1 VDLGYASEPSEASM
15 VQQLI
20 VPNYLEMAFPNMVPP
35 MSLHLLL
42 RSLNK

>member
-1 VDLGYASEPSEASM
+1 MDLGYASEPREGSM
-15 VQQLI
+15 VQQPI
-20 VPNYLEMAFPNMVPP
+20 VTNCLEMAFPNMVPP